1 MTKGLEIWL
10 HHLGD
15 KEEYSLFA
23 FGKHR
28 SYECMGGRIGINR
41 KTGQVDVISIPGR
54 SRKHPN
60 QLPWS
65 AGRQKSYLFTRIVI
79 PMRNIAFLK
88 HYMLD
93 ILRITGFENGW
104 TFIGT
109 YEHFHTDTPECDLL
123 RLLQQQR
130 LHDGP

>member
-1 MTKGLEIWL
+1 MTKGLEVWL

-15 KEEYSLFA
+15 KKEYSLFA

-65 AGRQKSYLFTRIVI
+65 AEKQRNYLFNHVVTN
-79 PMRNIAFLK
+79 P
-88 HYMLD
+88 
-93 ILRITGFENGW
+93 
-104 TFIGT
+104 
-109 YEHFHTDTPECDLL
+109 TPKGGGLEEPEGSLSPND
-123 RLLQQQR
+123 
-130 LHDGP
+130 